1 VFVLWGSHERWYE
14 GVASLTSSTQ
24 RSVHFLPRSP
34 IGVTVNH
41 ANHSKVLRVILE
53 HSEGG
58 GCPQDYRSARIRTA
72 RGAAFNVLPNLVES
86 WRNTASDR
94 RGCS

>member
-24 RSVHFLPRSP
+24 RSVHFCHARGF
-34 IGVTVNH
+34 GVTVNH

-53 HSEGG
+53 HSERAGALRTSFRTHTY
-58 GCPQDYRSARIRTA
+58 CAWRCFQCSAEPCGKLAKHR
-72 RGAAFNVLPNLVES
+72 L
-86 WRNTASDR
+86 
-94 RGCS
+94 